1 MGRWVAGSVVTA
13 RIRPGRHQSFY
24 QTRQR
29 RAHGPGSVVLAVAW
43 IMATMTTACSHGTSA
58 AKHVQYTLVGG
69 SFRANRRFQAN
80 FKFPSKNISINLINS
95 TVLHK
100 LSTSEKCLSNLQVYP
115 SFFCLLNSLFLLG
128 VTNERHR
135 RGRLR
140 LWQALD
146 LHRWF
151 GREALSRCPQLWRF
165 Q

>member
-1 MGRWVAGSVVTA
+1 MGRWVASVGCSA

-29 RAHGPGSVVLAVAW
+29 RAHGPGSVVPAVAW
-43 IMATMTTACSHGTSA
+43 ISYGNYDYCLSWHVSRKTCAICTSWA
-58 AKHVQYTLVGG
+58 DHFERTGG
-69 SFRANRRFQAN
+69 FFR
-80 FKFPSKNISINLINS
+80 KFPSKNISINLINS

-100 LSTSEKCLSNLQVYP
+100 LSTSETCLSNLQVYP
-115 SFFCLLNSLFLLG
+115 SFFCLLNFLFLLG